1 MLPSEAPE
9 SVLPKSV
16 LRYLYPIKVLKAG
29 LGATSELEVR
39 EWFHDNPQYRI
50 SFSICDS
57 EIRDFILQK
66 QHEVIEG
73 LKVLK
78 KQEQM
83 QLDVKT
89 EKPF

>member
-9 SVLPKSV
+9 SILPKSV
-16 LRYLYPIKVLKAG
+16 LRYVYPIKVLKAG
-29 LGATSELEVR
+29 LGVTSELEVR
-39 EWFHDNPQYRI
+39 EWFHDNPQFRLA
-50 SFSICDS
+50 FSICDA

-78 KQEQM
+78 NKEKM
-83 QLDVKT
+83 QVDLKI
-89 EKPF
+89 EHF